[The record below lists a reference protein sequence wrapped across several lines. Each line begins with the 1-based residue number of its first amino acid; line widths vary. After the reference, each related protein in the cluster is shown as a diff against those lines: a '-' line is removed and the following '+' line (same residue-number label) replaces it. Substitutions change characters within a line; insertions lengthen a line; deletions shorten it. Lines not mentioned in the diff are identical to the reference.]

1 MHLFYLLKSGG
12 VAPLRCG
19 AVMPIWEL
27 WGCNGCTAALILEL
41 LTGGK
46 FCCRYF
52 GADCYTV
59 ASFLLYAAGRWI
71 LLKWILI

>member
-1 MHLFYLLKSGG
+1 MHGSVFVFVRWRAAVLVRVTFRMG
-12 VAPLRCG
+12 V
-19 AVMPIWEL
+19 
-27 WGCNGCTAALILEL
+27 CTAALILEL

-52 GADCYTV
+52 GADCCTV
-59 ASFLLYAAGRWI
+59 ACFLLFAAGRWI